1 MPEKKPRT
9 YETLRSMGVESPL
22 QIDRYYITSINFI
35 DVLRIVYDRPKD
47 SFLPSSRVYKFPRV
61 TEKVG
66 STSSEPVPKTHPTL
80 LAAIDELKKIIA
92 AKTSKATIAAEI
104 LSEIELLEEDIA
116 IRSECLKVLAK
127 KLPAA
132 DC

>member
-1 MPEKKPRT
+1 MAETRGRS

-22 QIDRYYITSINFI
+22 QIDRYYITSINFV

-61 TEKVG
+61 TEKSG
-66 STSSEPVPKTHPTL
+66 TKDSVPTTHPTL
-80 LAAIDELKKIIA
+80 LAALDELKKILDT
-92 AKTSKATIAAEI
+92 KSSKASIAAEI
-104 LSEIELLEEDIA
+104 IAEIELLEEDIS
-116 IRSECLKVLAK
+116 IRSECLKALAN
-127 KLPAA
+127 KLPSA